1 MIAGSRETGSFDF
14 EAVLRGALWGFI
26 FLAAV
31 AVVIAFV
38 TPTVPALQEYIQLH
52 DDPIR
57 WVVYGIAALLA
68 GFVAGQRAG
77 TKGLVHGALAALGSF
92 LILAL
97 VSGILSGT
105 PNIWDFGLRVVVNVI
120 LGGLGG
126 IIGTNLAE

>member
-1 MIAGSRETGSFDF
+1 MIAGSRETGSFDW
-14 EAVLRGALWGFI
+14 EAVLRGALWGFV

-31 AVVIAFV
+31 ALIVAFV

-57 WVVYGIAALLA
+57 WIVYGIAALFA

-77 TKGLVHGALAALGSF
+77 ARGLLHGALAALGSF
-92 LILAL
+92 LLLAL
-97 VSGILSGT
+97 ISGILSGT
-105 PNIWDFGLRVVVNVI
+105 PNIWDFGLRVVINVI

-126 IIGTNLAE
+126 IIGANLAE